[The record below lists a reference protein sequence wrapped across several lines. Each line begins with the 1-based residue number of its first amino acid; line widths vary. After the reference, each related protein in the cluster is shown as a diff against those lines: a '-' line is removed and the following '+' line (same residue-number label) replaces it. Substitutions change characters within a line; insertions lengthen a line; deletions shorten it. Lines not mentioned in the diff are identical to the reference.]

1 MVLELTPYSY
11 AFGAILVWLVAVLT
25 CAHTFDAIGR
35 LPVSKLTVV
44 VHRTLL
50 SNY

>member
-11 AFGAILVWLVAVLT
+11 AFGAISVWLVAVLT

-35 LPVSKLTVV
+35 LPGSKLTVV

-50 SNY
+50 SKY